1 MADISGNLINNND
14 NNITISEN
22 AVNGEI
28 GEETILDQEHLE
40 ADILSQTNLSNH
52 NSLHSSHSN
61 KNGSV
66 HLTSQNSIN
75 NNQTHNNGSITSTLT
90 NNLLQPN
97 ANSTPENLSDVSL
110 TEMNNNASN
119 FDKFKYEFMSTRRN
133 NIHILQESKESK
145 RLLDLKYNDLVNII
159 NNIQTSVIFTST
171 ISGFLQATKE
181 QFQLGEIITSVVSIT
196 IATYIS
202 LILSISKYY
211 GLSELKERIQL
222 LREKYSQLLNEID
235 YNMDI
240 LGPWSYK
247 NRWRNSD
254 QNKLYNDWLA
264 VYDDVSK
271 RYDVIVSTKKE
282 LVTEYEDIMDTK
294 SRNYY
299 DIQNKKLNLHN
310 KEQMYTWEKAEEE
323 LEQQIAKDKQKRAE
337 AAKLQNLNVRR
348 GSIKLGT
355 EELDNWS
362 FDDWNS
368 V

>member
-14 NNITISEN
+14 NNVSTTNN
-22 AVNGEI
+22 AVSIDI
-28 GEETILDQEHLE
+28 GEDTILDQEHLD
-40 ADILSQTNLSNH
+40 ADNLSQPN
-52 NSLHSSHSN
+52 
-61 KNGSV
+61 
-66 HLTSQNSIN
+66 TSKQNSVRSFVP
-75 NNQTHNNGSITSTLT
+75 NNGSQHGSLPNDGSIQSTLT
-90 NNLLQPN
+90 NNFMQRPVPQNPDNFSEVSITELN
-97 ANSTPENLSDVSL
+97 ATPY
-110 TEMNNNASN
+110 

-181 QFQLGEIITSVVSIT
+181 QFNLGEIATSVVSIS

-211 GLSELKERIQL
+211 GLGELKERIQL
-222 LREKYSQLLNEID
+222 LREKYSMLLNEID
-235 YNMDI
+235 YNMDV

-254 QNKLYNDWLA
+254 QNKLYNDWLI
-264 VYDDVSK
+264 VYDDVNQ
-271 RYDVIVSTKKE
+271 RYDTIVTTKKE

-299 DIQNKKLNLHN
+299 DIQNKRLNLQN
-310 KEQMYTWEKAEEE
+310 KEQMYSWEKKEEDLDE
-323 LEQQIAKDKQKRAE
+323 KIAKDKQKRAE
-337 AAKLQNLNVRR
+337 AAKLTNLSVRR
-348 GSIKLGT
+348 GSVKLGT

>member
-1 MADISGNLINNND
+1 MSDISGNLNNND
-14 NNITISEN
+14 NNGTPIL
-22 AVNGEI
+22 
-28 GEETILDQEHLE
+28 EETILNQEHLE
-40 ADILSQTNLSNH
+40 GDNLSQQ
-52 NSLHSSHSN
+52 NSLNNGTHSSLTDNNINPQLIDSSE
-61 KNGSV
+61 KNQLV
-66 HLTSQNSIN
+66 DNF
-75 NNQTHNNGSITSTLT
+75 
-90 NNLLQPN
+90 
-97 ANSTPENLSDVSL
+97 SDVSSSRND
-110 TEMNNNASN
+110 NNLK
-119 FDKFKYEFMSTRRN
+119 FDKFKYEYMCTRRN
-133 NIHILQESKESK
+133 NHHILQESKESK

-211 GLSELKERIQL
+211 GLGELKERIQL

-254 QNKLYNDWLA
+254 ENKLYNDWLT
-264 VYDDVSK
+264 VYDDVSQ

-299 DIQNKKLNLHN
+299 DIQNKKLNLKN
-310 KEQMYTWEKAEEE
+310 REKMYSWEKAEED
-323 LEQQIAKDKQKRAE
+323 LEQTIAQDKKNRAE
-337 AAKLQNLNVRR
+337 ATKLKQLTVRR

>member
-1 MADISGNLINNND
+1 
-14 NNITISEN
+14 
-22 AVNGEI
+22 
-28 GEETILDQEHLE
+28 
-40 ADILSQTNLSNH
+40 
-52 NSLHSSHSN
+52 
-61 KNGSV
+61 
-66 HLTSQNSIN
+66 
-75 NNQTHNNGSITSTLT
+75 
-90 NNLLQPN
+90 
-97 ANSTPENLSDVSL
+97 
-110 TEMNNNASN
+110 
-119 FDKFKYEFMSTRRN
+119 MSTRRN

-235 YNMDI
+235 YNMDV

-271 RYDVIVSTKKE
+271 RYDEIVSTKKE

-362 FDDWNS
+362 FEDWNS

>member
-1 MADISGNLINNND
+1 MSDISGNLNNND
-14 NNITISEN
+14 NNGTPIL
-22 AVNGEI
+22 
-28 GEETILDQEHLE
+28 EETILNQEHLE
-40 ADILSQTNLSNH
+40 GDNLSQQ
-52 NSLHSSHSN
+52 NSLNNGTHSSLTDNNINPQLIDSSE
-61 KNGSV
+61 KNQLV
-66 HLTSQNSIN
+66 DNF
-75 NNQTHNNGSITSTLT
+75 
-90 NNLLQPN
+90 
-97 ANSTPENLSDVSL
+97 SDVSSSRND
-110 TEMNNNASN
+110 NNLK
-119 FDKFKYEFMSTRRN
+119 FDKFKYEYMCTRRN
-133 NIHILQESKESK
+133 NHHILQESKESK

-211 GLSELKERIQL
+211 GLGELKERIQL

-254 QNKLYNDWLA
+254 ENKLYNDWLT
-264 VYDDVSK
+264 VYDDVSQ

-299 DIQNKKLNLHN
+299 DIQNKKLNLKN
-310 KEQMYTWEKAEEE
+310 REKMYSWEKAEED
-323 LEQQIAKDKQKRAE
+323 LEQTIAQDKKNRAE
-337 AAKLQNLNVRR
+337 STKLKQLTIRR

>member
-1 MADISGNLINNND
+1 MADISGNLINNTD
-14 NNITISEN
+14 GIIED
-22 AVNGEI
+22 
-28 GEETILDQEHLE
+28 TILDQDHLE
-40 ADILSQTNLSNH
+40 TENLSQQNTLNQVPSI
-52 NSLHSSHSN
+52 HSSLTDNNPTNVINTQSIHSSQINSFIEQN
-61 KNGSV
+61 K
-66 HLTSQNSIN
+66 IN
-75 NNQTHNNGSITSTLT
+75 TASDNY
-90 NNLLQPN
+90 
-97 ANSTPENLSDVSL
+97 SDVSL
-110 TEMNNNASN
+110 TTHNDNIPK

-181 QFQLGEIITSVVSIT
+181 QFELGEIITSVVSIT

-202 LILSISKYY
+202 LVLSISKYY

-254 QNKLYNDWLA
+254 QNKLYSEWIKI
-264 VYDDVSK
+264 YIDVSK
-271 RYDVIVSTKKE
+271 RYDNIVSTKKE

-299 DIQNKKLNLHN
+299 DIQNKKLNLKN
-310 KEQMYTWEKAEEE
+310 KEQMYSWEKAEED
-323 LEQQIAKDKQKRAE
+323 LEQTIAQDKKNRAE
-337 AAKLQNLNVRR
+337 AAKLKQLTIRR
-348 GSIKLGT
+348 DSIKLGT

>member
-1 MADISGNLINNND
+1 MADISGNLINDISGNLVND
-14 NNITISEN
+14 NGIVED
-22 AVNGEI
+22 
-28 GEETILDQEHLE
+28 TILDQNDLDGEHL
-40 ADILSQTNLSNH
+40 SQNDHQSV
-52 NSLHSSHSN
+52 HSSLTGDNHQLPITTSLN
-61 KNGSV
+61 HIFSTTNDLS
-66 HLTSQNSIN
+66 HLSSIP
-75 NNQTHNNGSITSTLT
+75 SI
-90 NNLLQPN
+90 
-97 ANSTPENLSDVSL
+97 
-110 TEMNNNASN
+110 

-181 QFQLGEIITSVVSIT
+181 QFSLSELIASVVSIS

-202 LILSISKYY
+202 LVLSISKYY

-222 LREKYSQLLNEID
+222 LREKYSMLLNEID
-235 YNMDI
+235 FNMDI

-254 QNKLYNDWLA
+254 QNILYSQWSNIYIDTN
-264 VYDDVSK
+264 S
-271 RYDVIVSTKKE
+271 RYDNIVSTKKE

-299 DIQNKKLNLHN
+299 DIQNKKLNLKN
-310 KEQMYTWEKAEEE
+310 KEKMYSWEKAEDDLEE
-323 LEQQIAKDKQKRAE
+323 KIAKDKKTRAE
-337 AAKLQNLNVRR
+337 NSKNNNLTLKR
-348 GSIKLGT
+348 GSIKLAT

>member
-1 MADISGNLINNND
+1 MADISGNLINNTD
-14 NNITISEN
+14 GIIED
-22 AVNGEI
+22 
-28 GEETILDQEHLE
+28 TILDQDHLE
-40 ADILSQTNLSNH
+40 TENLSQQNTLNQVPSI
-52 NSLHSSHSN
+52 HSSLTDNNPTNVINTQSIHSSQINSFIEQN
-61 KNGSV
+61 K
-66 HLTSQNSIN
+66 IN
-75 NNQTHNNGSITSTLT
+75 TASDNY
-90 NNLLQPN
+90 
-97 ANSTPENLSDVSL
+97 SDVSL
-110 TEMNNNASN
+110 TTHNDNIPK

-181 QFQLGEIITSVVSIT
+181 QFNLGEIATSVVSIS

-211 GLSELKERIQL
+211 GLGELKERIQL
-222 LREKYSQLLNEID
+222 LREKYSMLLNEID
-235 YNMDI
+235 YNMDV

-254 QNKLYNDWLA
+254 QNKLYNDWLI
-264 VYDDVSK
+264 VYNDVNQ
-271 RYDVIVSTKKE
+271 RYDTIVTTKKE

-299 DIQNKKLNLHN
+299 DIQNKRLNLQN
-310 KEQMYTWEKAEEE
+310 KEQMYSWEKKEEDLDE
-323 LEQQIAKDKQKRAE
+323 KIAKDKQKRAE
-337 AAKLQNLNVRR
+337 AAKLTNLSVRR

>member
-1 MADISGNLINNND
+1 MSDISGNLNNND
-14 NNITISEN
+14 NNGTPIL
-22 AVNGEI
+22 
-28 GEETILDQEHLE
+28 EETILNQEHLE
-40 ADILSQTNLSNH
+40 GDNLSQQ
-52 NSLHSSHSN
+52 NSLNNGTHSSLTDNNINPQLIDSSE
-61 KNGSV
+61 KNQLV
-66 HLTSQNSIN
+66 DNF
-75 NNQTHNNGSITSTLT
+75 
-90 NNLLQPN
+90 
-97 ANSTPENLSDVSL
+97 SDVSSSRND
-110 TEMNNNASN
+110 NNLK
-119 FDKFKYEFMSTRRN
+119 FDKFKYEYMCTRRN
-133 NIHILQESKESK
+133 NHHILQESKESK

-211 GLSELKERIQL
+211 GLGELKERIQL

-254 QNKLYNDWLA
+254 ENKLYNDWLI
-264 VYDDVSK
+264 VYDDVSQ

-299 DIQNKKLNLHN
+299 DIQNKKLNLKN
-310 KEQMYTWEKAEEE
+310 REKMYSWEKAEED
-323 LEQQIAKDKQKRAE
+323 LEQTIAQDKKNRAE
-337 AAKLQNLNVRR
+337 STKLKQLTIRR